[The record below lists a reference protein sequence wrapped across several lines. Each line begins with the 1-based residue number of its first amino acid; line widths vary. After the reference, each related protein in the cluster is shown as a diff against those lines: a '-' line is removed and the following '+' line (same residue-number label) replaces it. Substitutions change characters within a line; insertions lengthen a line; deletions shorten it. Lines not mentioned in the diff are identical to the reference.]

1 MVVDSLHLAHYSVGL
16 GILVLISYAIPYL
29 LDPYNYRHRFPGPRL
44 AAFTNWW
51 MFRLVRSGHHSEA
64 VKELYE
70 KYGTFVRLGPNH
82 ISIADPDAFESV
94 YGHGKGLLK
103 SEFYHAFQG
112 GPETDTFN
120 ARNKAEHSKFSYLAF
135 DIIGDLSLGSPFG
148 LVQAQKDSSLSVESV
163 DVSGETKQGTVE
175 IPIVRTIA
183 GGLAQC
189 TAIGLFPSWTHNIHM
204 FLPWNA
210 LALFDRLRF
219 FKLATT
225 LVDARLKRG
234 SGKDMED
241 GSGKRNID
249 LIDKLIE
256 IQDENGNPLP
266 KDEMIAEAVLLL
278 VAGSDTVSNNLSS
291 LFYHLAMQP
300 EIQQELQAELD
311 KHIIYDDSH
320 RYEVKE
326 GVAVPGYDVVAWYDD
341 IKGLPFLNA
350 CVKET
355 LRIHSTVG
363 IGLPRVVP
371 PGKEIRIAGQTFK
384 PGSVISVPSYTTN
397 RASVWGSNATE
408 FQPKRWLDDKSG
420 SLSKYF
426 VPFSVGPRACIGR
439 NLGYMEL
446 MLIAATLV
454 RRYDIEA
461 LPITKM
467 VTHEGF
473 TREAVHCEVA
483 IKRRKA

>member
-1 MVVDSLHLAHYSVGL
+1 
-16 GILVLISYAIPYL
+16 
-29 LDPYNYRHRFPGPRL
+29 
-44 AAFTNWW
+44 

-64 VKELYE
+64 VKELHE

-94 YGHGKGLLK
+94 YGHGNGLLK
-103 SEFYHAFQG
+103 SEFYDAFQG
-112 GPETDTFN
+112 GPKLTHSTR
-120 ARNKAEHSKFSYLAF
+120 AIKPSIQRNESDLLQFLATNVLSFEPRVRSHIQKLCAQWDLRCDEAGRGVSGINWVAENGKAVINVCAQFSYLAF

-163 DVSGETKQGTVE
+163 DVSGETKQGT
-175 IPIVRTIA
+175 
-183 GGLAQC
+183 
-189 TAIGLFPSWTHNIHM
+189 
-204 FLPWNA
+204 
-210 LALFDRLRF
+210 
-219 FKLATT
+219 LATT

-355 LRIHSTVG
+355 LQ
-363 IGLPRVVP
+363 
-371 PGKEIRIAGQTFK
+371 IRIAGQTFK

-397 RASVWGSNATE
+397 RASVWDSNATE

-473 TREAVHCEVA
+473 TREAVIA
-483 IKRRKA
+483 K

>member
-1 MVVDSLHLAHYSVGL
+1 
-16 GILVLISYAIPYL
+16 
-29 LDPYNYRHRFPGPRL
+29 
-44 AAFTNWW
+44 

-64 VKELYE
+64 VKELHE

-94 YGHGKGLLK
+94 YGHGNGLLK
-103 SEFYHAFQG
+103 SEFYDAFQG

-120 ARNKAEHSKFSYLAF
+120 ARDKAENESDLLQFLAHKTFSVLSLVYAATFKSYARNGICDAMRQVAGSLESIGLPKMRKRSSMFVLFSYLAF
-135 DIIGDLSLGSPFG
+135 DITGDLSLGSPFG

-175 IPIVRTIA
+175 IPIARTIA

-189 TAIGLFPSWTHNIHM
+189 TTIGLFPSWAHNIHI

-278 VAGSDTVSNNLSS
+278 VAGSDT
-291 LFYHLAMQP
+291 
-300 EIQQELQAELD
+300 IQQELQAELD

-355 LRIHSTVG
+355 LRIHSTIG

>member
-1 MVVDSLHLAHYSVGL
+1 
-16 GILVLISYAIPYL
+16 
-29 LDPYNYRHRFPGPRL
+29 
-44 AAFTNWW
+44 
-51 MFRLVRSGHHSEA
+51 
-64 VKELYE
+64 
-70 KYGTFVRLGPNH
+70 
-82 ISIADPDAFESV
+82 
-94 YGHGKGLLK
+94 
-103 SEFYHAFQG
+103 
-112 GPETDTFN
+112 
-120 ARNKAEHSKFSYLAF
+120 
-135 DIIGDLSLGSPFG
+135 
-148 LVQAQKDSSLSVESV
+148 
-163 DVSGETKQGTVE
+163 
-175 IPIVRTIA
+175 
-183 GGLAQC
+183 
-189 TAIGLFPSWTHNIHM
+189 M